1 MVLTKIDLKEIGKL
15 IKESEKKLSV
25 KIEQEIGNL
34 ARMSAS
40 EFDRVH
46 DEMENLNKNQL
57 VHSFKLSEMVH
68 KADYFQLEERVG
80 RLEKKVGIAKK

>member
-46 DEMENLNKNQL
+46 DEMENLNKN
-57 VHSFKLSEMVH
+57 
-68 KADYFQLEERVG
+68 
-80 RLEKKVGIAKK
+80 